1 MTTKLVVKDFSCIKS
16 ADIDL
21 ASLTVLI
28 GPSASGKS
36 VLSKLAFFFNDLFS
50 EQWQL
55 VEEGKGFDAF
65 KEHVK
70 EKFKEWFPVEAWGGG
85 KFVLEFS
92 AGAFQVRISRI
103 EYRKKLGDNTRIWF
117 SQFFESQYVAAL
129 DFYRSFLK
137 KSADEIIGHRA
148 INASYEFR
156 EKLRQVN
163 RKELG
168 EDYHEIQ
175 TFIPAGR
182 SFFTSVGKSIVA
194 FEHGRVLDPLI
205 LRFGRLYA
213 GLRESR
219 FYSGVGKLPNDFV
232 QKLDSLMSGSL
243 VSERSREYLKTD
255 DGRKVPISALSSGQQ
270 ELMPLA
276 LALKSRAHVGQEYRQ
291 LIFIEEPEAH
301 LFPAAQSALVEVFV
315 RFLSLARGRASMFV
329 TTHSPYVLAKINNL
343 IKAKEVAGARRGK
356 RHSAVASIVPE
367 EYWLDGQR
375 VRAYA
380 IRDGIVERIQDSAD
394 GLIEADYLDE
404 ISGAIA
410 SEFMRLLGMEHSA

>member
-55 VEEGKGFDAF
+55 VEEGKGLDAF

-92 AGAFQVRISRI
+92 AGAFQVKISRV
-103 EYRKKLGDNTRIWF
+103 EYRKKLGDNTRILF
-117 SQFFESQYVAAL
+117 SQFFESQYSAAL
-129 DFYRSFLK
+129 DFFRSVPK
-137 KSADEIIGHRA
+137 QSTEEIIGHRA

-156 EKLRQVN
+156 EKLRRVN

-213 GLRESR
+213 GLRERR
-219 FYSGVGKLPNDFV
+219 FYPGVGKLPNDFV
-232 QKLDSLMSGSL
+232 QKLDTLMSGSL

-276 LALKSRAHVGQEYRQ
+276 LALKNRAYVGHEYRQ

-343 IKAKEVAGARRGK
+343 IKAKEVAGTKRGK
-356 RHSAVASIVPE
+356 KYSAVASIVPE
-367 EYWLDGQR
+367 EYWLDGGR
-375 VRAYA
+375 VSAYA
-380 IRDGIVERIQDSAD
+380 IRDGIVERIQDSED

-410 SEFMRLLGMEHSA
+410 SEFMGLLGVEHSA